1 MKNYSKKLDLKGEK
15 KSILN
20 FEFEINK
27 NLFPLPKKKQ
37 SIVSSYEI
45 SEKDLSRESKYLY
58 QIKKK

>member
-37 SIVSSYEI
+37 SII
-45 SEKDLSRESKYLY
+45 
-58 QIKKK
+58 